1 MCPRAVSDA
10 YRAKNIGYAEA
21 KASLNPYTTTLHVIN
36 SAIVKVGK
44 LTYAS
49 TVYRGVS
56 GGMLPREF
64 WEKNEHGIRGGVEA
78 GFMSTTQ
85 ERAVAVGYASGKM
98 QQSSIVIEIEQGMTS
113 RGADISWLSQYP
125 HEKEILF
132 GPLTGLETMS
142 TRAEG
147 ASLVVCMRVSV
158 NLKSQTIERLVG
170 QMKFAHLG
178 LLKLLKTQ
186 VGEDDT
192 EGKLAKLERRAEAR
206 PDDYF
211 NSAEMFKES
220 TVRALDVKGHLEFK
234 KLYEAER
241 KALERANIAPHMF
254 GNLRA
259 LYGGVAA
266 VPGFSRPQSDA
277 MAGMKQE
284 HTEEEDS
291 DDVFEQWQVEAGGT
305 VRSTP
310 KIEWYFVTE
319 PTDARLKTLTLDG
332 ETLTAWP
339 SEFDADEKKSSGSK
353 PRTPKKLEEFDAKR
367 AEIDRRLAEL
377 GQPKMTTAMLVAIR
391 LFTGTMGKQKYNVAM
406 RAKASQT
413 TSAAITKSPTAAVQG
428 LDMRAVFES
437 FDADGSGKI
446 TVDELTAAMEK
457 LGTPMP
463 RDKVASMIRE
473 VDQDGSASVDFEEF
487 LKVLEA
493 TAAPSALLKAFK
505 GNKGN
510 TYATTIHTV
519 HAALML
525 LSKIAKN
532 RTLWRGTNG
541 LPPSNFFQM
550 DEVYGIKGGVDFAP
564 AGCSPKE
571 AVSVKWA
578 TSRTAEDVDA
588 NLGVVF
594 EFKCGVDRGAEVG
607 VFSDYPELEEVTLPP
622 CTFLEVQGVRVK
634 RNFIVGEVE
643 GAPEGSPDRYTH
655 HGSVLYID
663 VAPQFTPSSEAAA
676 GGGATGGA
684 RVKQRPSM
692 MSFTQLESTEEVQE
706 EEEEGATSEFPTRPH
721 GDPLRAAM
729 ADARYGGA
737 E

>member
-1 MCPRAVSDA
+1 M
-10 YRAKNIGYAEA
+10 
-21 KASLNPYTTTLHVIN
+21 
-36 SAIVKVGK
+36 K
-44 LTYAS
+44 L
-49 TVYRGVS
+49 
-56 GGMLPREF
+56 
-64 WEKNEHGIRGGVEA
+64 
-78 GFMSTTQ
+78 
-85 ERAVAVGYASGKM
+85 
-98 QQSSIVIEIEQGMTS
+98 
-113 RGADISWLSQYP
+113 D
-125 HEKEILF
+125 
-132 GPLTGLETMS
+132 
-142 TRAEG
+142 
-147 ASLVVCMRVSV
+147 
-158 NLKSQTIERLVG
+158 
-170 QMKFAHLG
+170 
-178 LLKLLKTQ
+178 
-186 VGEDDT
+186 
-192 EGKLAKLERRAEAR
+192 
-206 PDDYF
+206 
-211 NSAEMFKES
+211 
-220 TVRALDVKGHLEFK
+220 
-234 KLYEAER
+234 
-241 KALERANIAPHMF
+241 
-254 GNLRA
+254 
-259 LYGGVAA
+259 
-266 VPGFSRPQSDA
+266 
-277 MAGMKQE
+277 
-284 HTEEEDS
+284 
-291 DDVFEQWQVEAGGT
+291 
-305 VRSTP
+305 
-310 KIEWYFVTE
+310 
-319 PTDARLKTLTLDG
+319 
-332 ETLTAWP
+332 
-339 SEFDADEKKSSGSK
+339 
-353 PRTPKKLEEFDAKR
+353 
-367 AEIDRRLAEL
+367 
-377 GQPKMTTAMLVAIR
+377 
-391 LFTGTMGKQKYNVAM
+391 
-406 RAKASQT
+406 
-413 TSAAITKSPTAAVQG
+413 
-428 LDMRAVFES
+428 
-437 FDADGSGKI
+437 
-446 TVDELTAAMEK
+446 
-457 LGTPMP
+457 
-463 RDKVASMIRE
+463 
-473 VDQDGSASVDFEEF
+473 
-487 LKVLEA
+487 A
-493 TAAPSALLKAFK
+493 TAAPSALWKAFK
-505 GNKGN
+505 RNKGN

-706 EEEEGATSEFPTRPH
+706 EEAEGATSEWRPH